1 MSAICFYVVFGAVFG
16 QFVAFALGSLSVIF
30 VILLLCAWSGCRQL
44 APAVVALARIASS
57 IFSHSLFVC
66 SCVGCVACFLKGAGC
81 DCFFK
86 TFSACSV
93 TDVIIVCRWRAP
105 SVGVRQSTKV
115 VTCLFL
121 DQCFSFHSYRRL
133 KKFRSPWDCNVYM
146 FQVCVGADFLCC
158 RTSAEVKY
166 PPPPFSQN
174 IFLIVLTRC
183 C

>member
-30 VILLLCAWSGCRQL
+30 VILLLCAWSHCRQL
-44 APAVVALARIASS
+44 APAVAALARIARSS
-57 IFSHSLFVC
+57 LSHSFFVS
-66 SCVGCVACFLKGAGC
+66 SCVGCVACFFEGRQVRLFC
-81 DCFFK
+81 L
-86 TFSACSV
+86 TFSAGSV

-115 VTCLFL
+115 VNCLFS
-121 DQCFSFHSYRRL
+121 DQCLSFHSYRRL
-133 KKFRSPWDCNVYM
+133 KKVRSPWDCNVYM